1 MFNLWNGYRQLPPI
15 GGGKPFVDIV
25 NYLQPD
31 GVESKFPRVSESFAE
46 LTISHRQK
54 GEDRKDL
61 TLAKWFSGEKP
72 SITDD
77 LIFQELAL
85 KNSLKNIRFIPW
97 KDEYYFEEVFFKVL
111 IEELGLEGLSDIEG
125 FNKTLGSCDGI
136 NFNSTH
142 KARYYKNEAAVEKID
157 YWQVL
162 SPVRVRIYGTKNIN
176 RMIHKFFRKGIV
188 DFANDRNSL
197 IPKPLG
203 NEEIVYGD
211 KVINLRN
218 HAAAKRKVYPMKG
231 ALNYIANGEIGI
243 VVGQYKSKKDK
254 NKYKGQPQYT
264 TVEFSSQPGY
274 TYNFYN
280 SDFNEENEAI
290 LELAY
295 AITVH
300 KSQGSDFSRTFVVI
314 PDLPIMLCRELL
326 YTALTRQKERVI
338 VLFQGD
344 SIWDLKK
351 VCIT

>member
-1 MFNLWNGYRQLPPI
+1 MIYRLSDAEKCSTYGTVIVDEAYMLTEAMLAALLDGIKGVKRLILVGDYRQLPPI

-136 NFNSTH
+136 YFNSTH

-162 SPVRVRIYGTKNIN
+162 SPVRGRIYGTKI
-176 RMIHKFFRKGIV
+176 
-188 DFANDRNSL
+188 L
-197 IPKPLG
+197 I
-203 NEEIVYGD
+203 E
-211 KVINLRN
+211 
-218 HAAAKRKVYPMKG
+218 
-231 ALNYIANGEIGI
+231 
-243 VVGQYKSKKDK
+243 
-254 NKYKGQPQYT
+254 
-264 TVEFSSQPGY
+264 
-274 TYNFYN
+274 
-280 SDFNEENEAI
+280 
-290 LELAY
+290 
-295 AITVH
+295 
-300 KSQGSDFSRTFVVI
+300 
-314 PDLPIMLCRELL
+314 
-326 YTALTRQKERVI
+326 
-338 VLFQGD
+338 
-344 SIWDLKK
+344 
-351 VCIT
+351 